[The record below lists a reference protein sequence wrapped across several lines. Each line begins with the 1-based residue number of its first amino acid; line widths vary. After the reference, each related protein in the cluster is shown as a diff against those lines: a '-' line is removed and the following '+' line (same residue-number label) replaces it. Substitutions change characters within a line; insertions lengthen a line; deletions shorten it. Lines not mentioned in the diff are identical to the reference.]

1 MSKATTSHDPITPS
15 TAAPSGAPGA
25 RAVRNVAEL
34 AGRVMLAGLFLIS
47 GIGKIGSYAGTA
59 GYMASQGVP
68 GALLPAVIA
77 VEVLGAA
84 AIIAGWQT
92 RITAFVLACFTLLA
106 ALIFHSNLGDQIQTI
121 MFLKNVAIA
130 GGFLLLVANGAG
142 RLSIDGRAAGVE
154 SLTT

>member
-1 MSKATTSHDPITPS
+1 MSKATTARDPIPPS
-15 TAAPSGAPGA
+15 AAAADASGA
-25 RAVRNVAEL
+25 RAVRNMAEL
-34 AGRVMLAGLFLIS
+34 AGRVMLAALFLIS

-77 VEVLGAA
+77 VEVVGAA

-106 ALIFHSNLGDQIQTI
+106 ALVFHRNFGDQIQTI
-121 MFLKNVAIA
+121 MFLKNVAIS

-142 RLSIDGRAAGVE
+142 RLSVDRRAAR
-154 SLTT
+154 